1 MSAEITDLLDRW
13 AEAELAAD
21 TAAIAPLLADDYI
34 GIGPFG
40 FLLTKEEWLQRHTSG
55 DLSYTQYKL
64 VDLTIREYGDAA
76 IVIGV
81 QDQVAT
87 YQGKPVPVEGKL
99 RFSATLV
106 RQDGKWVVAGNQ
118 MSQLGLPQGAPGGAP
133 GGRPPGR

>member
-1 MSAEITDLLDRW
+1 MSDDTAAITDLLDRW

-21 TAAIAPLLADDYI
+21 TSAIAPLLTDDYV

-40 FLLTKEEWLQRHTSG
+40 FTLTKEEWLRRHTSG
-55 DLSYTQYKL
+55 DLNYTQYKL
-64 VDLTIREYGDAA
+64 VDTTIRRYGDAA
-76 IVIGV
+76 IVVGV

-106 RQDGKWVVAGNQ
+106 KQDGTWVVAGLQ
-118 MSQLGLPQGAPGGAP
+118 MSQLGLPQGAPG
-133 GGRPPGR
+133 R